1 MAANECDQIVHIRT
15 YVYSNTFTKPI
26 SKINLAQLEEIPLL
40 VSNVQYV
47 GTYVCM
53 FIMHICILLV

>member
-40 VSNVQYV
+40 ASNV